1 MVQNTSRFPEDFNG
15 ITFRYEFLLRTT
27 LEITFHLLFGMWKMA
42 NFQIFRMSSL
52 VEVLITGVSCGQ
64 KWKVWVL
71 RKCFAPFLMIL
82 GPLNH
87 IFKKVEF
94 LTFLN
99 FWIVGFWTSGPK
111 FFHNRPDIGRSI
123 IFPWNI
129 PLELLV
135 IQNVVVR
142 MYFLVL

>member
-1 MVQNTSRFPEDFNG
+1 MVQNASTLPEDFNG

-27 LEITFHLLFGMWKMA
+27 LGITFDLALRMWKMA
-42 NFQIFRMSSL
+42 KFQIFRMSSL
-52 VEVLITGVSCGQ
+52 VEVLITGVSYGQ

-82 GPLNH
+82 GSLNH
-87 IFKKVEF
+87 VLKKVEF

-135 IQNVVVR
+135 IQNGVVR
-142 MYFLVL
+142 MYLLVL